1 MPAPCTDAPQRP
13 LTADGYGSERPYK
26 LGDSRGLYLL
36 VTPSGGKWWRFDYR
50 FGGKRKRLST
60 GTYPDVALKE
70 ARGRRDSSREHLAH
84 GGHRCV
90 GRSPVMETH
99 YAAMTDPKAMGALLR
114 AIDGYRGDLPT
125 RCACWRRLRSFD
137 PRSCAMRN
145 GASSIWTRPSG
156 ISPHENPRA
165 SPGAVV
171 TPGSRVPAGAVSPD
185 RTVAVCLPRRAVGG
199 AAPAHLA
206 ERRDIMQ
213 RWADYL
219 DGLKNGA
226 DVVPLRARLV

>member
-13 LTADGYGSERPYK
+13 LTADGYGSERPYR

-99 YAAMTDPKAMGALLR
+99 YAAMTDPKAMGALVE
-114 AIDGYRGDLPT
+114 AAGGTHRGAPWH
-125 RCACWRRLRSFD
+125 ACGGRQAMTTET
-137 PRSCAMRN
+137 PRPSP
-145 GASSIWTRPSG
+145 ASSAFAWRT
-156 ISPHENPRA
+156 PR
-165 SPGAVV
+165 G
-171 TPGSRVPAGAVSPD
+171 
-185 RTVAVCLPRRAVGG
+185 
-199 AAPAHLA
+199 
-206 ERRDIMQ
+206 
-213 RWADYL
+213 RW
-219 DGLKNGA
+219 
-226 DVVPLRARLV
+226 

>member
-1 MPAPCTDAPQRP
+1 MLTD
-13 LTADGYGSERPYK
+13 TAIRNAKPRERPYR

-50 FGGKRKRLST
+50 FGGKRKSLST

-84 GGHRCV
+84 GGHRCA

-125 RCACWRRLRSFD
+125 RCALRAGAAYVRSTRRAAPCGMERVRSGPGRVEYRRMKTREPHLVPLSRQAVECLRELYPLTGRWRYVFPGVRSAARLL
-137 PRSCAMRN
+137 PT
-145 GASSIWTRPSG
+145 WPSG
-156 ISPHENPRA
+156 
-165 SPGAVV
+165 G
-171 TPGSRVPAGAVSPD
+171 T
-185 RTVAVCLPRRAVGG
+185 
-199 AAPAHLA
+199 
-206 ERRDIMQ
+206 
-213 RWADYL
+213 
-219 DGLKNGA
+219 
-226 DVVPLRARLV
+226 